1 MSKTRVYEL
10 AQQMGID
17 NKELMARL
25 ADMGA
30 PVSNHMAVVEEVHV
44 KALSG
49 HAQTTVKEV
58 SQEEVRVKP
67 TLIRRRASKVEPAP
81 ESAPAEAA
89 PAAAPVAEV
98 AAEPAQPAKAEPEA
112 AAKPTRPVTEP
123 VRARIIEAAPVA
135 KPAPV
140 AATAPAEKPAPVEKP
155 APAAAPAEKPAPAAP
170 AAAATAAAPAEKP
183 APIAAEAA
191 AEKPA
196 PAAATPA
203 AEPQAQTLEAS
214 AKPAVKPQAAP
225 APAAAQAA
233 APAAAKVEP
242 DLDKPTATR
251 AKILGRVEIPIPAQR
266 PTERREYQRTPGP
279 GERPAP
285 RPGVP
290 RGVERPGTE
299 RPAPRPGAPRPATSG
314 RPGERP
320 APGSRPGERP
330 SGPSRGPD
338 RPAPLAPIDT
348 AALAEE
354 RRKGRKAA
362 PAAPVTDFSK
372 TGKKGAPVVKKKEAF
387 KKPDLLDKR
396 ERVFEPGPRSK
407 GKKRF
412 VEKVQIGK
420 KTEIT
425 TPKAIKRIIKI
436 TESITVGEL
445 AKRMGIK
452 ATDLIRALMK
462 MGVMATINH
471 PLDFD
476 TATLLA
482 TEFGYEIENV
492 ALDVDEMLEA
502 EPDTP
507 ESLIKRPP
515 VVTIMGHVDHGKTS
529 LLDAIREANVI
540 AGEAGGITQH
550 IGAYDVELNG
560 RKITFLDTPGHEAF
574 TAMRARGAKVT
585 DIVILVVAADDG
597 VMPQTREA
605 VNHSKAA
612 GVPIIVA
619 INKIDKPDA
628 SPGKVKQELM
638 EFGLISEEWGGETI
652 FVEVSAKKRIN
663 LESLLEMILLQADV
677 LELKA
682 NPDKPARGT
691 IVEAK
696 LDKGRGPVATVLVQE
711 GTLKGGDYFVAGVHY
726 GRVRAMQNDRG
737 EKVLAAGPA
746 MPVEVIGFTGVPD
759 AGDTFV
765 ALADEKQAKEIATHR
780 QIKLRETE
788 LAKHSK
794 LSLEQLYEKIQK
806 GEVKD
811 LNTIVKGDVQGSV
824 EAVAESLRK
833 LTTAAIRLNVLH
845 ASVGAITET
854 DVNLASASNAI
865 ILGFNVRPEVKAAAL
880 AEKEGVDV
888 RLYNIIYDAVDDIKK
903 AMEGLLEPTFKEKNL
918 GRAEIRE
925 TFSVPKHGMVAG
937 SYVTD
942 GKIVRNA
949 QVRLLRDNM
958 VVFEGKLSSLRRFKD
973 DVKEVAT
980 GYECGISLE
989 NYNDIKIGDIIECF
1003 EMEKFAGKL

>member
-10 AQQMGID
+10 AAQMGIE

-25 ADMGA
+25 AEAG
-30 PVSNHMAVVEEVHV
+30 VQVKNHMAVLEDSDI
-44 KALSG
+44 KALSAPA
-49 HAQTTVKEV
+49 HPHVKEV

-67 TLIRRRASKVEPAP
+67 TLIRRRA
-81 ESAPAEAA
+81 
-89 PAAAPVAEV
+89 
-98 AAEPAQPAKAEPEA
+98 KAVEPEA
-112 AAKPTRPVTEP
+112 QAAGEPEEPVKEEAPQPAPPEKAPVEEAPKRPEP
-123 VRARIIEAAPVA
+123 VRAKIIEAAPA
-135 KPAPV
+135 PKPVVKPEAAAPEAPAVKEEKPV
-140 AATAPAEKPAPVEKP
+140 AA
-155 APAAAPAEKPAPAAP
+155 APAAP
-170 AAAATAAAPAEKP
+170 AAPEKPAVEPPKAEAPAAPAPE
-183 APIAAEAA
+183 APKAEAA
-191 AEKPA
+191 APEAPKA
-196 PAAATPA
+196 PAAEATV
-203 AEPQAQTLEAS
+203 
-214 AKPAVKPQAAP
+214 AVKAP
-225 APAAAQAA
+225 EAPAAKA
-233 APAAAKVEP
+233 VEP
-242 DLDKPTATR
+242 EPDKPTATR
-251 AKILGRVEIPIPAQR
+251 ARILGRVEIPIPTQR
-266 PTERREYQRTPGP
+266 PAERREYQR
-279 GERPAP
+279 PAQGD
-285 RPGVP
+285 RPGQRPGMP

-299 RPAPRPGAPRPATSG
+299 RPAPRPGAG

-320 APGSRPGERP
+320 PMGAR
-330 SGPSRGPD
+330 PD
-338 RPAPLAPIDT
+338 RPAPLAPVEPPPLLDD
-348 AALAEE
+348 
-354 RRKGRKAA
+354 RSRKGRKPA
-362 PAAPVTDFSK
+362 PAGGTDYGKNAKKGGAPAGK
-372 TGKKGAPVVKKKEAF
+372 GKKDGF
-387 KKPDLLDKR
+387 KDLLDKR

-407 GKKRF
+407 GKKGRY
-412 VEKVQIGK
+412 VEKVQVGK

-425 TPKAIKRIIKI
+425 VPKAIKRIIKI
-436 TESITVGEL
+436 SESITVGEL

-462 MGVMATINH
+462 LGVMATINH

-492 ALDVDEMLEA
+492 ALDVDELLEA

-507 ESLIKRPP
+507 EAMQKRPP

-529 LLDAIREANVI
+529 LLDAIRQANVI

-550 IGAYDVELNG
+550 IGAYDVELKG
-560 RKITFLDTPGHEAF
+560 QKITFLDTPGHEAF

-619 INKIDKPDA
+619 INKVDKPEA
-628 SPGKVKQELM
+628 NPSKVKQELM
-638 EFGLISEEWGGETI
+638 EFGLVSEEWGGETI
-652 FVEVSAKKRIN
+652 FVEVSAKKHIN
-663 LESLLEMILLQADV
+663 LESLLEMVLLQADV

-682 NPDKPARGT
+682 NPDKAARGT
-691 IVEAK
+691 VVEAK

-711 GTLKGGDYFVAGVHY
+711 GTLKAGDYFVAGIHF

-737 EKVLAAGPA
+737 EKVIAAGPA
-746 MPVEVIGFTGVPD
+746 MPVEVIGFNGVPD
-759 AGDTFV
+759 AGDIFV
-765 ALADEKQAKEIATHR
+765 AMGDEKQAKEIANHR
-780 QIKLRETE
+780 QMKLRESE

-833 LTTAAIRLNVLH
+833 LTTDAIRLNVLH

-903 AMEGLLEPTFKEKNL
+903 AMEGLLEPTFKEKYL

-925 TFSVPKHGMVAG
+925 VFSVPKAGMVAG

-942 GKIVRNA
+942 GKIIRNA
-949 QVRLLRDNM
+949 QVRLLRDN
-958 VVFEGKLSSLRRFKD
+958 VVIFEGKLGSLRRFKD

-980 GYECGISLE
+980 GYECGMSLE
-989 NYNDIKIGDIIECF
+989 NYNDLKIGDIFECF
-1003 EMEKFAGKL
+1003 EMEKVAGKL

>member
-25 ADMGA
+25 ADAG
-30 PVSNHMAVVEEVHV
+30 VSVKNHMAVLEDSDI
-44 KALSG
+44 KALSAP
-49 HAQTTVKEV
+49 AQTPHKEV

-67 TLIRRRASKVEPAP
+67 TLIRRRAKAVEPEA
-81 ESAPAEAA
+81 APAEAA
-89 PAAAPVAEV
+89 PAT
-98 AAEPAQPAKAEPEA
+98 AAEEAPQKAEPEKVEPEKVEAPKARPA
-112 AAKPTRPVTEP
+112 AEP
-123 VRARIIEAAPVA
+123 VRARIIEAAP
-135 KPAPV
+135 AP
-140 AATAPAEKPAPVEKP
+140 K
-155 APAAAPAEKPAPAAP
+155 PAAAPAEPPKAEKEKPAEPAP
-170 AAAATAAAPAEKP
+170 VAAAPK
-183 APIAAEAA
+183 AAE
-191 AEKPA
+191 
-196 PAAATPA
+196 
-203 AEPQAQTLEAS
+203 
-214 AKPAVKPQAAP
+214 AAP
-225 APAAAQAA
+225 APAAEAPAAPVQAPAAKAEAPAPAEPAAPVAA
-233 APAAAKVEP
+233 APAEPSAPAKAEEP
-242 DLDKPTATR
+242 EPEKATPTR
-251 AKILGRVEIPIPAQR
+251 ARILGRVEIPIPAQR
-266 PTERREYQRTPGP
+266 PAERREYQRTAP

-285 RPGVP
+285 RPGMP

-299 RPAPRPGAPRPATSG
+299 RPAPRPGGPRPAGAPG

-320 APGSRPGERP
+320 ATGRPG
-330 SGPSRGPD
+330 GPMGGRPD
-338 RPAPLAPIDT
+338 RPAPLAPIEAPPLMGDD
-348 AALAEE
+348 
-354 RRKGRKAA
+354 RRKGRKPA
-362 PAAPVTDFSK
+362 PAGGTDYAK
-372 TGKKGAPVVKKKEAF
+372 NGKKGAPAAGKGKKESF
-387 KKPDLLDKR
+387 KDILDKR

-407 GKKRF
+407 GKKGKY
-412 VEKVQIGK
+412 EKVQVGK

-425 TPKAIKRIIKI
+425 VPKAIKRIIKI
-436 TESITVGEL
+436 SESITVGEL

-462 MGVMATINH
+462 LGVMATINH

-482 TEFGYEIENV
+482 TDFGYEIENV
-492 ALDVDEMLEA
+492 ALDVDEILEA
-502 EPDTP
+502 EPDAP
-507 ESLIKRPP
+507 ESLLKRPP

-619 INKIDKPDA
+619 INKIDKPEA

-638 EFGLISEEWGGETI
+638 EFGLVSEEWGGETI

-663 LESLLEMILLQADV
+663 LESLLEMVLLQADV

-682 NPDKPARGT
+682 NPDKAARGT

-711 GTLKGGDYFVAGVHY
+711 GTLKSGDYFVAGVHY

-746 MPVEVIGFTGVPD
+746 MPVEVIGFNGVPD
-759 AGDTFV
+759 AGDIFV
-765 ALADEKQAKEIATHR
+765 AMSDEKQAKEIANHR
-780 QIKLRETE
+780 QMKLRESE

-833 LTTAAIRLNVLH
+833 LTTDAIRLNVLH

-903 AMEGLLEPTFKEKNL
+903 AMEGLLEPTFKEKYL

-925 TFSVPKHGMVAG
+925 VFSVPKAGMVAG

-958 VVFEGKLSSLRRFKD
+958 VVYEGKLGSLRRFKD

-980 GYECGISLE
+980 GYECGMSLE
-989 NYNDIKIGDIIECF
+989 NYNDLKIGDIFECF
-1003 EMEKFAGKL
+1003 EMEKVAGKL